1 MHTAAMFTQEK
12 ITKASKVCW
21 QKSHWQVLHRQI
33 RNGKL
38 SRAKLLVGF
47 GNVGNRQTHEMD
59 VTDATDATLNET
71 TRDDPT
77 T

>member
-1 MHTAAMFTQEK
+1 MYTAAMFTQEK

-38 SRAKLLVGF
+38 TRAIKSKYKI
-47 GNVGNRQTHEMD
+47 NEDQIQTIGQS
-59 VTDATDATLNET
+59 
-71 TRDDPT
+71 
-77 T
+77 